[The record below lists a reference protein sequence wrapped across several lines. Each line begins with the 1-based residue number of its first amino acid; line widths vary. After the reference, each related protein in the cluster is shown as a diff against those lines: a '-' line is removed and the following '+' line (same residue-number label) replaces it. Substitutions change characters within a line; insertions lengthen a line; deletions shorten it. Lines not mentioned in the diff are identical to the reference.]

1 MRTDFTSGSGFPGP
15 PSDSF
20 RRYETM
26 PVKAVRTATKADIAW
41 IVSQEQRPDFA
52 TFIHR
57 WPREQH
63 ERNLVDA
70 DKLYLIAVDEE
81 QERLAFIILAGLS
94 SKAKNVE
101 LVRMAVTRPSAG
113 VGKPILMTVLDMV
126 FNKLGANRLW
136 LDVFDDNVRARR
148 AYETVGLRKEKTP
161 GAIALKSDGQSGS
174 LIIMSIVAAKY
185 REMIHCK

>member
-1 MRTDFTSGSGFPGP
+1 
-15 PSDSF
+15 
-20 RRYETM
+20 M

-161 GAIALKSDGQSGS
+161 GAIALESDGQSGS

>member
-1 MRTDFTSGSGFPGP
+1 
-15 PSDSF
+15 
-20 RRYETM
+20 M
-26 PVKAVRTATKADIAW
+26 PVKVVRAATKADIAW

-70 DKLYLIAVDEE
+70 HKLYLIAVDEE
-81 QERLAFIILAGLS
+81 LAFIILAGLS

-113 VGKPILMTVLDMV
+113 VGKPILRTC
-126 FNKLGANRLW
+126 
-136 LDVFDDNVRARR
+136 
-148 AYETVGLRKEKTP
+148 
-161 GAIALKSDGQSGS
+161 S
-174 LIIMSIVAAKY
+174 
-185 REMIHCK
+185 